1 MWRTRAIVSTLIED
15 VAALPIRRDDPE
27 GEGATQAP
35 ESLSRSLELLEGAR
49 KRARLVVAVDWI
61 ALLVLFLFR
70 DRGDVFLPSG
80 PTVEV
85 VFTLGVLA
93 VAVHSGFRLGQLE
106 KMSAVKRVCEELL
119 ERDPQAGET

>member
-1 MWRTRAIVSTLIED
+1 M
-15 VAALPIRRDDPE
+15 AALPIRREDPD

-35 ESLSRSLELLEGAR
+35 ESPSRSLELLGR

-85 VFTLGVLA
+85 VFTLGVLV

-119 ERDPQAGET
+119 ERDPAAGET